1 MTYEAIRLNTT
12 GVSKE
17 VNSKVNL
24 SDLQNLGVS
33 KEITLADT
41 QSISSNNNKE
51 ELILI
56 DHQKPR
62 SLLHQRAYSQKCF
75 SLPP

>member
-17 VNSKVNL
+17 VNSKVNA

-33 KEITLADT
+33 KEMTLADT
-41 QSISSNNNKE
+41 QSISSNNDKE
-51 ELILI
+51 ALVII
-56 DHQKPR
+56 DH
-62 SLLHQRAYSQKCF
+62 
-75 SLPP
+75 

>member
-17 VNSKVNL
+17 VNSKVNA
-24 SDLQNLGVS
+24 SDLQILGVS

-51 ELILI
+51 ELIMI

-62 SLLHQRAYSQKCF
+62 SLLH
-75 SLPP
+75 